1 MTEHDYIRQMF
12 TTLNNNVLTLDSKV
26 DTLSREL
33 AEQKGESSSFR
44 REVLRHFDTCPVD
57 EMREHTGQ
65 IDIELERLRAAKK
78 RPDSDDKISRPPKA
92 QVVSDKTIQ
101 MLIVLCI
108 IALGGAGLLVQIFGV

>member
-57 EMREHTGQ
+57 ELREHTGQ
-65 IDIELERLRAAKK
+65 IDIELERLRAK
-78 RPDSDDKISRPPKA
+78 RADSSDKHSRPPKA
-92 QVVSDKTIQ
+92 QAVSDRTIQ
-101 MLIVLCI
+101 LLAILAIVAI
-108 IALGGAGLLVQIFGV
+108 GGGAILVQFFGV

>member
-44 REVLRHFDTCPVD
+44 REVLRHFDSCPVD
-57 EMREHTGQ
+57 ELREHTGQ
-65 IDIELERLRAAKK
+65 IDIELERLRAK
-78 RPDSDDKISRPPKA
+78 RNPDSSDKHSRPPKA
-92 QVVSDKTIQ
+92 QAVSDRTIQ
-101 MLIVLCI
+101 LLIVLVTVAI
-108 IALGGAGLLVQIFGV
+108 GGGAILVQIFGV